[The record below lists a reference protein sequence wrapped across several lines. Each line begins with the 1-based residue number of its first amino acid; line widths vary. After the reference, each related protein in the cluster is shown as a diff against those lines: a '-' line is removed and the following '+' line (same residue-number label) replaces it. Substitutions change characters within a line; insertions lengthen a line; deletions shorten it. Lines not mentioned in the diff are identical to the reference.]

1 MSGYVTHTPQAF
13 LTVDSPYEL
22 ARWRPLV
29 NWLLYIP
36 HAIIQNGLRALVAP
50 VFFVYWVG
58 LIFTG
63 RLNPGLYGVLAMEER
78 YNQRA
83 DAFLLG
89 FSERY
94 APFDFGMG
102 GTDDGAYPPIHV
114 QLPDV
119 PETAERKA
127 AFNVLLAI
135 PHYLVLAVF
144 GIAAFAVL
152 IVGWFA
158 VLFTGA
164 WPHAMRDFLVSVAN
178 YWLRVWAYV
187 AMTTRDYPRFGIGV

>member
-1 MSGYVTHTPQAF
+1 MSAYASHTPQAF

-36 HAIIQNGLRALVAP
+36 HAIIQYGLRALAGP

-63 RLNPGLYGVLAMEER
+63 RLNSGLYGVLAMEER
-78 YNQRA
+78 YNQRV

-89 FSERY
+89 FSEQY

-102 GTDDGAYPPIHV
+102 GKDDGAYPPIRV
-114 QLPDV
+114 RLPEI
-119 PETAERKA
+119 PETVSRTA
-127 AFNVLLAI
+127 AFNLFLAI
-135 PHYLVLAVF
+135 PHYLMLAVF
-144 GIAAFAVL
+144 GIAAFVVL

-164 WPHAMRDFLVSVAN
+164 WPHAQRDFLVRVDN
-178 YWLRVWAYV
+178 YYLRVWAYV
-187 AMTTRDYPRFGIGV
+187 TMTVKDYPRFGL